1 MSTGTLESPVRVVG
15 DIGGTHIRFAL
26 CRHPGDLSHIWVRRT
41 ADYDGLESP
50 LREFLSQEDMPAVR
64 TAVIGIANPVAGD
77 HITMTNANWSFSIE
91 ATRQELGLDR
101 LVMLNDFSVLALSL
115 PHLPREELQHIGQG
129 QAVPGAAIGLLGP
142 GTGLGVS
149 GLIPAEDGKWVALAG
164 EGGHTS
170 FSPCDETETWLWEE
184 ARKVYGHV
192 STERFLSG
200 AGLQFIH
207 QCLTRRAGLETEQL
221 SPPEITARALTG
233 DCPHSKQTLD
243 LFCAILGTAAA
254 NLALI
259 LGARGGIYLGGGII
273 PKLGDYF
280 ERSPFHARFHDKGRF
295 GDYLAAI
302 PVYVISSPYPGLVGA
317 AAYRLHPLPV
327 QPPA

>member
-1 MSTGTLESPVRVVG
+1 MSIGTLEQPVRVVG

-26 CRHPGDLSHIWVRRT
+26 SRTVGDISHVWVKHT
-41 ADYDGLESP
+41 ADYDGLEAP
-50 LREFLSQEDMPAVR
+50 LREFLSQEGMPKVHS
-64 TAVIGIANPVAGD
+64 AVIGIANPVTGD
-77 HITMTNANWSFSIE
+77 RITMTNANWSFSIAE
-91 ATRQELGLDR
+91 TRQSLGLER
-101 LVMLNDFSVLALSL
+101 LVLLNDFSVLALSL
-115 PHLPREELQHIGQG
+115 PHLPAAELKLIGMG
-129 QAVPGAAIGLLGP
+129 QAVGGAAIGLLGP

-149 GLIPAEDGKWVALAG
+149 GLIPAGDGKWIALEG

-207 QCLTRRAGLETEQL
+207 QCLTRRAGLKRETL
-221 SPPEITARALTG
+221 TPPEITGRALEAS
-233 DCPHSKQTLD
+233 CPHSMRTLD
-243 LFCAILGTAAA
+243 IFCAILGTAAA

-302 PVYVISSPYPGLVGA
+302 PVYVITSPYPGLVGA
-317 AAYRLHPLPV
+317 SAHSFKSPGDSK
-327 QPPA
+327 PA

>member
-1 MSTGTLESPVRVVG
+1 MKIVG

-26 CRHPGDLSHIWVRRT
+26 CRGVHDIGRIWIRRT
-41 ADYDGLESP
+41 TDYRNLEAP
-50 LREFLSQEDMPAVR
+50 LGEYLAQEGMPVVK
-64 TAVIGIANPVAGD
+64 TAVIGMANPVAGD
-77 HITMTNANWSFSIE
+77 EIRMTNADWAFSVE
-91 ATRQELGLDR
+91 ATRKGLGLDQ
-101 LVMLNDFSVLALSL
+101 LVLLNDFSALALAV
-115 PHLPREELQHIGQG
+115 PHLPADELELIGSG
-129 QAVPGAAIGLLGP
+129 HAVRGAPIGLLGP

-149 GLIPAEDGKWVALAG
+149 GLIPTSDNKWIALAS

-207 QCLTRRAGLETEQL
+207 RCLSRQAGLQPEAL
-221 SPPEITARALTG
+221 SPADISGRALEQS
-233 DCPHSKQTLD
+233 CPRSTRTLD
-243 LFCAILGTAAA
+243 IFCAILGTAAA
-254 NLALI
+254 NLALT
-259 LGARGGIYLGGGII
+259 LGARGGIFLGGGII

-280 ERSPFHARFHDKGRF
+280 ARSPFHSRFHDKGRF

-302 PVYVISSPYPGLVGA
+302 PVHVIRSAYPGLVGA
-317 AAYRLHPLPV
+317 AAHLIE
-327 QPPA
+327 

>member
-1 MSTGTLESPVRVVG
+1 MFTGTLEQTVRVVG

-26 CRHPGDLSHIWVRRT
+26 SRGTDEISHVWVRRT
-41 ADYDGLESP
+41 ADYNGLEAP
-50 LREFLSQEDMPAVR
+50 LREFLSQEGMPVVR
-64 TAVIGIANPVAGD
+64 TAVIGIANPVTGD
-77 HITMTNANWSFSIE
+77 RIAMTNANWSFSIE
-91 ATRQELGLDR
+91 DTRRALSLDQ
-101 LVMLNDFSVLALSL
+101 LVLLNDFSVLALSL
-115 PHLPREELQHIGQG
+115 PHLPKEELKLIGKG
-129 QAVPGAAIGLLGP
+129 QAVHGAAIGLLGP

-149 GLIPAEDGKWVALAG
+149 GLIPTGDGKWVALEG

-207 QCLTRRAGLETEQL
+207 QCLTRKAGLGQETL
-221 SPPEITARALTG
+221 SPPEITARALEHS
-233 DCPHSKQTLD
+233 CPHSMRTLD
-243 LFCAILGTAAA
+243 IFCSILGTAAA

-302 PVYVISSPYPGLVGA
+302 PVYVITSPYPGLVGA
-317 AAYRLHPLPV
+317 AAHSLN
-327 QPPA
+327 PAAGDEPA

>member
-1 MSTGTLESPVRVVG
+1 MSIGTLERPIRVVG

-26 CRHPGDLSHIWVRRT
+26 CRSMHDITRIWVRRT
-41 ADYDGLESP
+41 ADYQNLEAP
-50 LREFLSQEDMPAVR
+50 LREYLSQDGMPTIKSAI
-64 TAVIGIANPVAGD
+64 IGIANPVAGD
-77 HITMTNANWSFSIE
+77 HITMTNANWSFSTS
-91 ATRQELGLDR
+91 ATRRALGLDQ
-101 LVMLNDFSVLALSL
+101 LVLINDFTALALAL
-115 PHLPREELQHIGQG
+115 PHLPADELEPIGSG
-129 QAVPGAAIGLLGP
+129 EPVHGTPLGLLGP

-149 GLIPAEDGKWVALAG
+149 GLIPAGEDRWIALAG

-207 QCLTRRAGLETEQL
+207 RCLTREAGLELETL
-221 SPPEITARALTG
+221 SPADISSRALEHA
-233 DCPHSKQTLD
+233 CPHSMRTLD
-243 LFCAILGTAAA
+243 IFCAILGTAAA
-254 NLALI
+254 NLALT
-259 LGARGGIYLGGGII
+259 LGARGGIFLGGGIV

-280 ERSPFHARFHDKGRF
+280 ARSPFHARFHDKGRF

-302 PVYVISSPYPGLVGA
+302 PIHVIRSDYPGLVGA
-317 AAYRLHPLPV
+317 AAH
-327 QPPA
+327 QTQ